1 MANSPKLMSRKQFYT
16 VPFVWNKTLWV
27 MTFACFAL
35 WVGLSGWFIFQICTT
50 DNDSAM
56 LGSLIVLNVV
66 FLPVILACE
75 GLAPQRLEI
84 GEEQIVILRR
94 YKSIVINRNEI
105 ESITPLSKKDF
116 SGVIRTCGVGGL
128 FGYFG
133 HYYSSKLGS
142 FRLFAT
148 SFQNLYLIKLWNG
161 KSVVLSCAEPEIMEQ
176 FIEQ

>member
-1 MANSPKLMSRKQFYT
+1 MANSPKLMSKKQFYT
-16 VPFVWNKTLWV
+16 IPFVWNKTLWA

-35 WVGLSGWFIFQICTT
+35 WIGLSGWFLYHIFIDEPATVALFELVLL
-50 DNDSAM
+50 N
-56 LGSLIVLNVV
+56 LIVL
-66 FLPVILACE
+66 PTIIACE

-94 YKSIVINRNEI
+94 YKSVVINRSEI
-105 ESITPLSKKDF
+105 KSIQALSKSDF

-161 KSVVLSCAEPEIMEQ
+161 KSIVVSCAEPEIMEQ
-176 FIEQ
+176 FVE

>member
-1 MANSPKLMSRKQFYT
+1 MNKKSFYT
-16 VPFVWNKTLWV
+16 VPFVWSKSVWV
-27 MTFACFAL
+27 ITFSFFIL
-35 WVGLSGWFIFQICTT
+35 WVGISAFMLYEIFTQA
-50 DNDSAM
+50 DNTEP
-56 LGSLIVLNVV
+56 LIGLIVFNLIM
-66 FLPVILACE
+66 LPTMLACE

-94 YKSIVINRNEI
+94 YKSIVINRSEI
-105 ESITPLSKKDF
+105 KSIQALSKSDF

-148 SFQNLYLIKLWNG
+148 SFENLYLIKLWNG
-161 KSVVLSCAEPEIMEQ
+161 KNIVISCAEPEVIEQ

>member
-1 MANSPKLMSRKQFYT
+1 MANSPKLMSKKQFYT
-16 VPFVWNKTLWV
+16 IPFVWNKTLWA

-35 WVGLSGWFIFQICTT
+35 WIGLSGWFLYHIFIDEPATVALFELVLL
-50 DNDSAM
+50 N
-56 LGSLIVLNVV
+56 LIVL
-66 FLPVILACE
+66 PTIIACE

-94 YKSIVINRNEI
+94 YKSVVINRSEI
-105 ESITPLSKKDF
+105 KSIQALSKSDF

-161 KSVVLSCAEPEIMEQ
+161 KSIVISCAEPEIMEQ
-176 FIEQ
+176 FVE

>member
-1 MANSPKLMSRKQFYT
+1 MSKKQFYT
-16 VPFVWNKTLWV
+16 IPFVWNKTLWA

-35 WVGLSGWFIFQICTT
+35 WIGLSGWFLYHIFIDEPATVALFELVLL
-50 DNDSAM
+50 N
-56 LGSLIVLNVV
+56 LIVL
-66 FLPVILACE
+66 PTIIACE

-94 YKSIVINRNEI
+94 YKSVVINRSEI
-105 ESITPLSKKDF
+105 KSIKALSKSDF

-161 KSVVLSCAEPEIMEQ
+161 KSIIISCAEPEIMEQ
-176 FIEQ
+176 FVE

>member
-1 MANSPKLMSRKQFYT
+1 MKNKSFYT

-35 WVGLSGWFIFQICTT
+35 WIGLSGWFVFQICTT
-50 DNDSAM
+50 DNDAAM
-56 LGSLIVLNVV
+56 LGSLIVLNVI
-66 FLPVILACE
+66 FLPMMLACE

-94 YKSIVINRNEI
+94 YKSIVINRSEI
-105 ESITPLSKKDF
+105 KSIQALSKSDF

-133 HYYSSKLGS
+133 HYYSRNIGKFTLYATT
-142 FRLFAT
+142 FDNLF
-148 SFQNLYLIKLWNG
+148 LIRKWDGN
-161 KSVVLSCAEPEIMEQ
+161 SVVISCAEPDKMEG
-176 FIEQ
+176 F

>member
-1 MANSPKLMSRKQFYT
+1 MTQKRSNKEFYT
-16 VPFVWNKTLWV
+16 IPFVWDKTLWV

-35 WVGLSGWFIFQICTT
+35 WIGLSGWFIYQICTT
-50 DNDSAM
+50 DNDVEL

-66 FLPVILACE
+66 MLPTIIACE

-84 GEEQIVILRR
+84 GHDGIVILRR
-94 YKSIVINRNEI
+94 YKSVVVYRDEI
-105 ESITPLSKKDF
+105 KSIERLSKSDF

-133 HYYSSKLGS
+133 YYYSGKLGS
-142 FRLFAT
+142 FKLYAT
-148 SFQNLYLIKLWNG
+148 NFRNLYLIKRWSG
-161 KSVVLSCAEPEIMEQ
+161 KSIVISCDEPDKMEQ